1 MQYSAAT
8 ISSVL
13 AARLHDGSPWPMAA
27 VIAGCGVLAP
37 CAGPFVVPAGRHELR
52 VSVVE
57 PVD

>member
-27 VIAGCGVLAP
+27 VIAGVLAP